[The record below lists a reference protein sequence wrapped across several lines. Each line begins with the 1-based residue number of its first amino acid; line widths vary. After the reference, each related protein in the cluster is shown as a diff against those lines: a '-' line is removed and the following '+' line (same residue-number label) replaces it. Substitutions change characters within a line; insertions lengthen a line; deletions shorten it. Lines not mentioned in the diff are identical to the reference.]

1 MEITQRLTR
10 TTTAAARTRGE
21 VRAVL
26 PSTRPA
32 QYSPNAPPSREHVF
46 DTGRVDGRPPPPWEA
61 GSRQSSTTAA
71 PADPSTPFTKP
82 VPITARIC
90 WEQDGEE
97 QAETEA
103 LGWSGRDVYVRMPD
117 RRYRF
122 TACWLDAH
130 DVQRR

>member
-1 MEITQRLTR
+1 
-10 TTTAAARTRGE
+10 
-21 VRAVL
+21 
-26 PSTRPA
+26 
-32 QYSPNAPPSREHVF
+32 VF
-46 DTGRVDGRPPPPWEA
+46 DTRRVDRRPPPPWEA
-61 GSRQSSTTAA
+61 GFQAIVNDRGARRPEHTFA
-71 PADPSTPFTKP
+71 KP

-97 QAETEA
+97 QVETEA

-122 TACWLDAH
+122 TACWLDAD